1 MGGKRSKKQA
11 VYEVV
16 YAWKNKGAGRWR
28 ETLNGR
34 ESEREC
40 GREQKLKKAREML
53 SVFAWERYKASGPFG
68 PFDPASPRFTMHRSN
83 CSERRSSSRTLTL
96 VKGGLT
102 VPMNR
107 GN

>member
-34 ESEREC
+34 ESEQE
-40 GREQKLKKAREML
+40 
-53 SVFAWERYKASGPFG
+53 SVEESKS
-68 PFDPASPRFTMHRSN
+68 
-83 CSERRSSSRTLTL
+83 
-96 VKGGLT
+96 
-102 VPMNR
+102 
-107 GN
+107 